1 MRDDAL
7 QSKGK
12 FQPQSVQTTEADMK
26 RALCWIGGI
35 VLALAVGLA
44 IVISQLDA
52 AFISGQISAAVEK
65 ATGAPVTFSRPP
77 ELSLLP
83 PGARFG
89 AVSWDNVRDGQGVR
103 FTAGG
108 GEARLELRPLL
119 HGDLVIGE
127 VRLDSPALVLL
138 LPDGKAAPAAPGAGN
153 APAAAPEAAPASG
166 PLLLPL
172 ELGRLTLSKGSLQVE
187 KGDDRYDLRDINLS
201 VENLRNGQDAVL
213 RCDFAYELLTGGR
226 TLAGTLALDA
236 QAGLFGRMP
245 RVQNLS
251 LTVTPSRHGLLPAGL
266 GPLQLQGDA
275 VLDMAARQLQFT
287 RLSLAV
293 PQGRLGLT
301 GKLRLDGP
309 AFTGSVLLEGSPR
322 KLASALGVPLRPH
335 AQDALLFKGA
345 VTWEG
350 DTLSLSQA
358 KGKLD
363 ATPLRA
369 ELRLHF
375 RDVLAME
382 GSLSLGA
389 LQLDDYLPLPG
400 DGKDAA
406 PDGKAVKTGGRDEAA
421 DWPVLNIRLA
431 MASLGWKKAQLR
443 DISLALSGSRG
454 DYRLTSFQGVLGSGG
469 RLSASGGAD
478 LPARRYSL
486 DADAADVAL
495 GALLEALG
503 KPRSVEGVAT
513 LKAHAG
519 TEGADKDALL
529 AGLSGSGDLQV
540 RNMHIPALAS
550 LLQSVPGLKGAVS
563 DTFDQVKVPF
573 VLRKGEADLKPM
585 TATSPKLQARGQ
597 AHASLPRQYLQGTAS
612 ISTLGLNIPV
622 NYEGPFDDLSFSLDS
637 KFALDA
643 VKGLGGSLLEGG
655 KKAGSAAGE
664 TAREAGSGIGDAVRG
679 AGGSIRGLL
688 GR

>member
-1 MRDDAL
+1 
-7 QSKGK
+7 
-12 FQPQSVQTTEADMK
+12 MK
-26 RALCWIGGI
+26 RVLCWIGGI
-35 VLALAVGLA
+35 VLALAAGLA

-52 AFISGQISAAVEK
+52 TFISGQISAAVEK

-89 AVSWDNVRDGQGVR
+89 AVGWDNVRDGQGVR

-119 HGDLVIGE
+119 HGDLVIDE

-138 LPDGKAAPAAPGAGN
+138 LPDGKAAPAAPGSGN
-153 APAAAPEAAPASG
+153 APAAAPEAAPASA

-187 KGDDRYDLRDINLS
+187 KGGDRYDLRDINLS

-213 RCDFAYELLTGGR
+213 RCDFAYELLAGGR

-236 QAGLFGRMP
+236 QAGLFGRTP

-251 LTVTPSRHGLLPAGL
+251 LTVTPSRHGLPPAGL

-275 VLDMAARQLQFT
+275 ALDMAARQLQFT
-287 RLSLAV
+287 RLSLTV

-335 AQDALLFKGA
+335 AQDALLFKGSVA
-345 VTWEG
+345 WEG

-400 DGKDAA
+400 DGRDAAASRAGAAA
-406 PDGKAVKTGGRDEAA
+406 PDGKAVKAAARDEAA
-421 DWPVLNIRLA
+421 DWPALNLRLA

-478 LPARRYSL
+478 LPARQYSL

-503 KPRSVEGVAT
+503 KPRSVEGIAT
-513 LKAHAG
+513 LKVHAG
-519 TEGADKDALL
+519 TVGADREALL
-529 AGLSGSGDLQV
+529 AALSGSGDLQV

-585 TATSPKLQARGQ
+585 TASSPKLQARGQ
-597 AHASLPRQYLQGTAS
+597 AHASLPRQHLQGTAT
-612 ISTLGLNIPV
+612 ITTLGLDIPV
-622 NYEGPFDDLSFSLDS
+622 NYEGPFDDLSFSLDP